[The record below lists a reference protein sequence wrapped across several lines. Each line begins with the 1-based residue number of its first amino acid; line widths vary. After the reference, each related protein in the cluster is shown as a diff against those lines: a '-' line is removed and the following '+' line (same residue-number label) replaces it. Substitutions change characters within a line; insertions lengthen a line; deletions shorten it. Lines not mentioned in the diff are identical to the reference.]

1 MTEDFNPAPISIEDK
16 QEILDI
22 IDNTSLKIEQ
32 IECSNCQ
39 IQFSNKINL
48 DDNCNLITH
57 LKESNHNSLKIIDK
71 NNPSNKEDIKCCIC
85 SESNIFKLFIL
96 INTSNDKTVLN
107 IKNIIFCKNHA
118 PKIQIQPILDILE
131 IDEIVKRKLNK
142 VKLTYE
148 NKYDYYQI
156 YKPLL
161 IADMLYTRKVYEKKT
176 EYNIKLCDIRN
187 ERFYFEIEQ
196 NFIDIDFSQG
206 RVLKFTEE
214 KEEYEENENI
224 FQFNGVIVNVE
235 NILENENNLKI
246 WIIPINRHITS
257 LEGHIGQ
264 YKIKEEY
271 CLIPYQRMNEA
282 LELFYNDTLEDEIE
296 IFNRPVSLYLTRRI
310 LGDFPSKEELNND
323 KDGKIKKNWKI
334 IY

>member
-1 MTEDFNPAPISIEDK
+1 
-16 QEILDI
+16 
-22 IDNTSLKIEQ
+22 
-32 IECSNCQ
+32 
-39 IQFSNKINL
+39 
-48 DDNCNLITH
+48 
-57 LKESNHNSLKIIDK
+57 LKESNHKSLKIIDK

-85 SESNIFKLFIL
+85 SESNIFKLFIV

-107 IKNIIFCKNHA
+107 IKNIIFCKNHT

-161 IADMLYTRKVYEKKT
+161 IADMLYTRKVYEKKN

-187 ERFYFEIEQ
+187 ERFYFEIDQ

-206 RVLKFTEE
+206 RVLKFSEE

-264 YKIKEEY
+264 Y
-271 CLIPYQRMNEA
+271 
-282 LELFYNDTLEDEIE
+282 
-296 IFNRPVSLYLTRRI
+296 
-310 LGDFPSKEELNND
+310 
-323 KDGKIKKNWKI
+323 
-334 IY
+334 